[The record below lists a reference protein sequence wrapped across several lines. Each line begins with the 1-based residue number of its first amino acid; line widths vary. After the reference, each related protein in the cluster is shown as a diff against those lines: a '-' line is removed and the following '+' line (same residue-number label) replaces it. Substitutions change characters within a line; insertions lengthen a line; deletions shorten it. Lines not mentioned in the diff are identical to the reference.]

1 MQNNYKVVFIGGLSL
16 GSKILDC
23 FLANSNIEVGL
34 LYELQLDSHEKV
46 TYDLMTNKIENRSV
60 KYKCCKK
67 LDGQDIKNIVAY
79 KPDYIFV
86 VNWRTLFDN
95 KLLTASKLG
104 TIGIHASDLPKYRG
118 FAPINWAIIN
128 DEKEIGISVFY
139 LDKEVDSGD
148 IIEKSFIK
156 IDEEDDI
163 NSLNIKVENEYLEL
177 FKKIISNFDNIKKTK
192 QIGVPTYTCK
202 RKPEDGY
209 IDFSNYTAR
218 EIFNLVRA
226 LTYPYPMAFLKFKDE
241 YIFVNKVKVK
251 TDKKYVGIIPGRVV
265 LVDNNKETVDIL
277 CKDGYI
283 VELKEVFRSKSFIY
297 DIPKFIKPNCI
308 FKFGDT
314 V

>member
-23 FLANSNIEVGL
+23 FLANSDIEVGL
-34 LYELQLDSHEKV
+34 LYELQLDTHEKV
-46 TYDLMTNKIENRSV
+46 TYDLMSSKIENSLV

-67 LDGQDIKNIVAY
+67 LDEQDVENIIEY

-95 KLLTASKLG
+95 KLLTASKFG

-163 NSLNIKVENEYLEL
+163 NSLNIKVENEYLKL
-177 FKKIISNFDNIKKTK
+177 FNKIINNFDKLEKTK
-192 QIGVPTYTCK
+192 QTGLPTYTCK

-209 IDFSNYTAR
+209 IDFSKHTAR

-226 LTYPYPMAFLKFKDE
+226 LTFPYPMAFFKFKDE
-241 YIFVNKVKVK
+241 YIFVNKVKLK
-251 TDKKYVGIIPGRVV
+251 TEKKYIGVIPGRVISI
-265 LVDNNKETVDIL
+265 DNNMGTVDIL
-277 CKDGYI
+277 CKDGY
-283 VELKEVFRSKSFIY
+283 VLELKEIFQTKSFIY
-297 DIPKFIKPNCI
+297 DIPSFIKPNHI